1 MKNSFV
7 RFLLLLSLS
16 LPGFSQVTQRF
27 ERLSTVS
34 GLSQSTIYKII
45 QDRRGFLWFATA
57 DGLNRYDGHSFV
69 IYRHDPGD
77 ANALSGS
84 DISTLLEDQEG
95 NLWVAARSSGLN
107 KINLKTGKITRF
119 SHGPK
124 GIDFSSLTISSLL
137 AVGKNRIYAS
147 VNGLGLLVFDSQKNV
162 FLPKESELK
171 NPLLK
176 EIVRLYKHSNGSIW
190 MGTRTGQ
197 LISFVSNHN
206 YIP

>member
-1 MKNSFV
+1 MKYQLI
-7 RFLLLLSLS
+7 RFLILLSLS

-77 ANALSGS
+77 ANTLSGS

-119 SHGPK
+119 SHGP
-124 GIDFSSLTISSLL
+124 
-137 AVGKNRIYAS
+137 A
-147 VNGLGLLVFDSQKNV
+147 
-162 FLPKESELK
+162 
-171 NPLLK
+171 
-176 EIVRLYKHSNGSIW
+176 
-190 MGTRTGQ
+190 
-197 LISFVSNHN
+197 LISL
-206 YIP
+206 P